1 MKESTQ
7 EILERSGAIID
18 TSNFELNCQ
27 VEIPDVAKLT
37 KDLKTKII
45 EIEEISKAEIKTLVN
60 LFYQMQDIRKALTEQ
75 IRSIE
80 TVPEA
85 ESKNKDTNVAV
96 LNYCVKNIASTEKGI
111 QTVLKLVCESDPVGR
126 WLLATT
132 GIGPVLAA
140 GLLAYFDVEGK
151 QYATQ
156 FISYAGLNDNN
167 RPWLGS
173 EKAKKIVNNIVGD
186 SKVITDEMVA
196 KISAA
201 TQWNY
206 DYLRSSAYNSEKDK
220 WSKDELIKACSKIPY
235 NASAKTL
242 MWKVGKSFQWQCN
255 NPDSLYGTLFSEKRA
270 KEYKRNADGELAT
283 QAADILA
290 SKNIG
295 KNTAAY
301 KAYIKGELPDAH
313 ITARAMRWTEKI
325 FLSHLFEEMYREK
338 YHDVPPR
345 YYALEH
351 FGDEHNKEI
360 TPEVEYTWKAPYED

>member
-1 MKESTQ
+1 MKESTKEILQNSGFYIDQ
-7 EILERSGAIID
+7 EIEID
-18 TSNFELNCQ
+18 E
-27 VEIPDVAKLT
+27 VAKLT
-37 KDLKTKII
+37 SDLKKKIV
-45 EIEEISKAEIKTLVN
+45 EIDYISKAEIKTLVN

-85 ESKNKDTNVAV
+85 DSKNKDTNVAV
-96 LNYCVKNIASTEKGI
+96 LNYCVKNIASTEKGVS
-111 QTVLKLVCESDPVGR
+111 TVLKLVCESDPVGR

-140 GLLAYFDVEGK
+140 GLLAYFDIEGK

-167 RPWLGS
+167 RPWLGTDKS
-173 EKAKKIVNNIVGD
+173 KKIVNEIVGD
-186 SKVITDEMVA
+186 SKIITDEMVCQIAA
-196 KISAA
+196 KA
-201 TQWNY
+201 QWKY
-206 DYLRSSAYNSEKDK
+206 DYLRSKAFNQDKDK
-220 WSKDELIKACSKIPY
+220 WDKQEIIKACAKIPY

-255 NPDSLYGTLFSEKRA
+255 NPNSKYGSLFSERRV
-270 KEYKRNADGELAT
+270 KEYEKNCNGEFAD
-283 QAADILA
+283 QASAILEQ
-290 SKNIG
+290 KNIG
-295 KNTAAY
+295 KSTNAY
-301 KAYIKGELPDAH
+301 KAYSKGELPDAH

-351 FGDEHNKEI
+351 FGDEHNREI